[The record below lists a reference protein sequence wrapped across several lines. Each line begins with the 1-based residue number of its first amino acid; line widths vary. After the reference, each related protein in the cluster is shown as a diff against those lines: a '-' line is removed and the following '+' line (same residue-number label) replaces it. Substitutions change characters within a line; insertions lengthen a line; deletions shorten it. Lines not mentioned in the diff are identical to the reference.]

1 MNDILFSPYLKQYK
15 TPLGALFVY
24 EDVVLK
30 IRITKKY
37 KIYNL
42 QIVVSND
49 DGEVFRK
56 PLNISFEDDL
66 QFIDYN
72 LFTVTFNFE
81 TPYLYWYHFEF
92 DDCYGHHYIGRNDAM
107 DAVLTDCEVSN
118 FQINVT
124 EITDSNF
131 DWYQGK
137 VMYQIFPDRFYKA
150 GNNPQK
156 DTGFIHQ
163 KWDEPVKYKPIKGL
177 YSNDFY
183 GGDFQGIIEKLPYLK
198 TLNVSVIYL
207 NPIFLS
213 PSNHRYNTS
222 DYLQI
227 DPMLGTEEDFK
238 LMIEKGKELGISFII
253 DGVYNHTGDDSIY
266 FNRYNNFDSIGA
278 YQSKNSSYYNWYRFK
293 KYPNDYEAW
302 WGIKDL
308 PAVNQNSSFVEFI
321 TGDNGVLDKW
331 MKFGIKGV
339 RLDVVDELN
348 TDFLQKITKRVK
360 SHDKDALI
368 IGEVWEDASN
378 KIAYTTRRTYFNGK
392 ELDSVMNY
400 PLKDAIISYLNY
412 NFLND
417 LVNTMRNIIN
427 NHPKKVLNSLM
438 NILSTHDTARA
449 ISAFSKVNFHTLS
462 KDELAA
468 FKMTQ
473 GEYYNARS
481 KLKMAFALL
490 YTLPGV
496 PCIFYGDEC
505 GVEGYK
511 DPFCRQTMP
520 WDKGD
525 KELTKYLIKLGDI
538 RNNPVFIDG
547 EYNEEII
554 DDRIFAFSRVK
565 NNQKF
570 VTIVNNSHYNYY
582 YKVESA
588 RDVIND
594 VEVINGL
601 SIDPQTAVILNINKI
616 L

>member
-1 MNDILFSPYLKQYK
+1 
-15 TPLGALFVY
+15 
-24 EDVVLK
+24 
-30 IRITKKY
+30 
-37 KIYNL
+37 
-42 QIVVSND
+42 
-49 DGEVFRK
+49 
-56 PLNISFEDDL
+56 
-66 QFIDYN
+66 
-72 LFTVTFNFE
+72 
-81 TPYLYWYHFEF
+81 
-92 DDCYGHHYIGRNDAM
+92 
-107 DAVLTDCEVSN
+107 
-118 FQINVT
+118 
-124 EITDSNF
+124 
-131 DWYQGK
+131 
-137 VMYQIFPDRFYKA
+137 
-150 GNNPQK
+150 
-156 DTGFIHQ
+156 
-163 KWDEPVKYKPIKGL
+163 
-177 YSNDFY
+177 
-183 GGDFQGIIEKLPYLK
+183 
-198 TLNVSVIYL
+198 
-207 NPIFLS
+207 
-213 PSNHRYNTS
+213 
-222 DYLQI
+222 
-227 DPMLGTEEDFK
+227 
-238 LMIEKGKELGISFII
+238 
-253 DGVYNHTGDDSIY
+253 
-266 FNRYNNFDSIGA
+266 
-278 YQSKNSSYYNWYRFK
+278 
-293 KYPNDYEAW
+293 
-302 WGIKDL
+302 
-308 PAVNQNSSFVEFI
+308 
-321 TGDNGVLDKW
+321 
-331 MKFGIKGV
+331 
-339 RLDVVDELN
+339 
-348 TDFLQKITKRVK
+348 
-360 SHDKDALI
+360 
-368 IGEVWEDASN
+368 
-378 KIAYTTRRTYFNGK
+378 
-392 ELDSVMNY
+392 
-400 PLKDAIISYLNY
+400 
-412 NFLND
+412 
-417 LVNTMRNIIN
+417 MRNIIN